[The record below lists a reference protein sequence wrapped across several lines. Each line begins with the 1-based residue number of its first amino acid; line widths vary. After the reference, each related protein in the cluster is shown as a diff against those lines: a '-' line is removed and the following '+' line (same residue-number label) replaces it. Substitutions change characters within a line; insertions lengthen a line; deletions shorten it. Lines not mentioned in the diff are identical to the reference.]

1 MSWIPS
7 FFRRNKLYSDLNE
20 EIRLHIEERAEQLM
34 SEGVSRAEAEQA
46 ARRAFGNR
54 TLLEERSRE
63 VWQWPTLESIWSDLR
78 FSVRQLRRSPG
89 FATAAI
95 LTLALAIGA
104 NALVFAVMNALFLRP
119 VNVPH
124 GESLYALQR
133 GNDTYITQSY
143 PDYVDLRDR
152 NHSFDGLAAYDISLV
167 GLDTGKDPI
176 SVWGY
181 STSGNY
187 FDALG
192 IQPHLGRFFH
202 NSDEHGPNSAPY
214 MVLTYGY
221 WQSHFQGDRN
231 IVGRQVRLNKHP
243 FTIIGVAPPEFH
255 GTLLFFSPNFF
266 VPLVQGEEI
275 NGVNTL
281 NARGTRSVFE
291 VLGHLKAGVTPAQ
304 ATADVSAI
312 GSYLHSAYP
321 KEDDQNSF
329 SLVRP
334 GLHGNF
340 FAPAVRGFVAGLML
354 LAGMILL
361 AACANLGSLF
371 SARAA
376 DRSREVALR
385 LALGS
390 NRRRILRQLFT
401 EALLISI
408 MGGAVG
414 LAGSVM
420 LLHRLSAWQ
429 PFPQFPI
436 NIPVNPDAN
445 VYWVALLLALVSGL
459 LFGAVPVRQ
468 VLHTNPYEVVKAG
481 SMGRAGRRVSVR
493 DILLVGQIAI
503 CAVLVTSSIVAVRG
517 LARSLHSNL
526 GVVPQNA
533 LLMNVE
539 LNMAGYTG
547 DRVPTMQRRMID
559 AMATI
564 PGVTSVGLVQ
574 FPPLHMGWTVWNIFA
589 DSTTDLRP
597 SNAASEAVTFKIS
610 PEYFHAA
617 GTALLSGRGFTWN
630 DDKNSPLVAVVNR
643 EFARK
648 IFGSEAAAIGGHFKI
663 SNGKRAEVVG
673 IAEDGKYTAN
683 IAEAPQPAVFFPIQ
697 QLPSNDTW
705 LVLRTNSNVAP
716 EQLATAIRGAVRNL
730 DPGLPVFI
738 QTWNEEMRGALFG
751 SRMATLSLG
760 VLGLMGAMLSITG
773 IFGMAAYSV
782 SKRLKELGIRV
793 ALGAQRT
800 EVLQAALGRAV
811 KLLAIGSGLGL
822 VLGILASRV
831 LSFIVYQATPRD
843 PLVLGGAVLAMMLL
857 GLLATWIPAQRAL
870 SVDPL
875 VLLRED

>member
-34 SEGVSRAEAEQA
+34 GEGMSRAEAEQE

-54 TLLEERSRE
+54 TLVEERSRE
-63 VWQWPTLESIWSDLR
+63 VWQWPTLESVWSDLR
-78 FSVRQLRRSPG
+78 FAVRQLRRSPG
-89 FATAAI
+89 FAIAAI

-119 VNVPH
+119 INAAH

-152 NHSFDGLAAYDISLV
+152 NRSFDALAAYDISLV
-167 GLDTGKDPI
+167 GLDTGKDPV

-192 IQPHLGRFFH
+192 VQPHLGRFFH
-202 NSDEHGPNSAPY
+202 SSDEHGPNSAPY

-266 VPLVQGEEI
+266 VPLVEGEAI

-281 NARGTRSVFE
+281 NARGTRAVFE

-321 KEDDQNSF
+321 KEDDQSSF

-354 LAGMILL
+354 LAGLILL

-390 NRRRILRQLFT
+390 NRIRILRQLFT
-401 EALLISI
+401 EAILISI
-408 MGGAVG
+408 LGGAVG

-481 SMGRAGRRVSVR
+481 STGRAGRKVSVR

-503 CAVLVTSSIVAVRG
+503 CAVLVTSSMVAVRG

-539 LNMAGYTG
+539 LSMAGYTG

-559 AMATI
+559 AMGAI

-597 SNAASEAVTFKIS
+597 SNAATEAVTYKIS
-610 PEYFHAA
+610 PEYFQAA
-617 GTALLSGRGFTWN
+617 GTALLSGRGFSWD

-648 IFGSEAAAIGGHFKI
+648 MFGSEARAMGSHFKI

-705 LVLRTNSNVAP
+705 LVLRTNPNIEPQQV
-716 EQLATAIRGAVRNL
+716 ATAIRGAVRNL

-811 KLLAIGSGLGL
+811 KLLALGSALGL

-843 PLVLGGAVLAMMLL
+843 PLVLGGVVLAMSFL